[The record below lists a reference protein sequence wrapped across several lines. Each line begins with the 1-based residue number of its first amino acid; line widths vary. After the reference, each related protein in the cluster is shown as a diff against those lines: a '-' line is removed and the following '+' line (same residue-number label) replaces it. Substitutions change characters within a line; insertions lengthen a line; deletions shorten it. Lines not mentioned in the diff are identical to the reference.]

1 MKTKLEKLMQLNG
14 IKSMDKPD
22 THDLADENK
31 LLRAQVQ
38 ALSDREEFLEDC
50 IAEMAVQVYGG

>member
-22 THDLADENK
+22 THDRADENK